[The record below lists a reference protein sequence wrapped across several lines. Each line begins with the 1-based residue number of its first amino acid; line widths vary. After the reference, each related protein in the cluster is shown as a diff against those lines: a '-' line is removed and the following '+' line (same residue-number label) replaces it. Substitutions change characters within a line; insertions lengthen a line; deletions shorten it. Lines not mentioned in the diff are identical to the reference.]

1 MKTLTLLAFSLLA
14 SPAARSAEPSA
25 VQASTERLG
34 TVSFAVTCAPA
45 VHSSFVR
52 GVALLHDFWY
62 QEAQHQFEEIA
73 KADPNCAMAHWG
85 VAMSLYHQIWD
96 RPDAA
101 TVAKGSQEMQ
111 AAQARPAKTARERE
125 YVAALS
131 DFYKPGR
138 SDYQARVQSYAAAM
152 GKLYQDYP
160 NDTDAGAFYAL
171 ALLASQAPN
180 DDGLTLNRKAMA
192 VLTPLFAQY
201 PDHPGIVH
209 YIIHACDT
217 PALAQDGLA
226 AAKHYGEIAASAP
239 HAVHM
244 PGHIFARLGMWQAD
258 IDANVASVAASHA
271 AESRKQS
278 GAMDQFHSDDFL
290 VYAYLQSGQEARA
303 KAVLDDSAAA
313 IAHFE
318 TMSDMGDH
326 YMTGMFPYYR
336 TKLPIFYSLELRDWK
351 TAAAL
356 PSIPRAPPESQTLT
370 YWARTVAAGHL
381 RQAQQ
386 AQADLS
392 DYDALMAKIKQG
404 RHAYFADST
413 GARIER
419 GEMLAWIAFAA
430 NNPSAALKYMREAAD
445 LQDKVGQGEVDIP
458 AREMLADILLELG
471 RPQDALVEYKKA
483 LTLSPNRFNGLFNAG
498 TAAEAAGDAPQAQH
512 YYATLLKITDNGS
525 QSSRPEFDH
534 VKAVVSSAKLAVK

>member
-1 MKTLTLLAFSLLA
+1 MKTLILLLISLLA
-14 SPAARSAEPSA
+14 LPAAI
-25 VQASTERLG
+25 ASEQSSGERLG
-34 TVSFAVTCAPA
+34 TVSFTVTCAPA
-45 VHSSFVR
+45 VQSSFVR

-62 QEAQHQFEEIA
+62 QEAQRQFEEIA
-73 KADPNCAMAHWG
+73 KADPHCAMAHWG
-85 VAMSLYHQIWD
+85 TAMSLYHQIWD
-96 RPDAA
+96 RPDDG
-101 TVAKGSQEMQ
+101 TVAKGWREMQ
-111 AAQARPAKTARERE
+111 AAQAHPAKSARERA

-131 DFYKPGR
+131 DFYKPGPQ
-138 SDYQARVQSYAAAM
+138 DYQVRVEAYAAAM
-152 GKLYQDYP
+152 GKLYRDYP
-160 NDTDAGAFYAL
+160 ADTDAGAFYAL

-180 DDGLTLNRKAMA
+180 DDSLTLNRKAMA
-192 VLTPLFAQY
+192 VLTPLFSQY
-201 PDHPGIVH
+201 PDHPGVVH

-217 PALAQDGLA
+217 PSLAQDGLV

-258 IDANVASVAASHA
+258 IDANVGSVAASHA

-303 KAVLDDSAAA
+303 KSVLDDSAAA
-313 IAHFE
+313 IVHFE
-318 TMSDMGDH
+318 TMPDMGDH

-336 TKLPIFYSLELRDWK
+336 TKLPIIYNLELRDWH

-356 PSIPRAPPESQTLT
+356 QAVAGAPPETQTLT

-381 RQAQQ
+381 HQAQQ
-386 AQADLS
+386 AQANLS
-392 DYDALMAKIKQG
+392 DYDAVIAKIRQG
-404 RHAYFADST
+404 RHAYIADST

-419 GEMLAWIAFAA
+419 GEMLAWIAFAE
-430 NNPSAALKYMREAAD
+430 NNSADALDRMQEAAD

-483 LTLSPNRFNGLFNAG
+483 LVLSPNRFNGLFSAG
-498 TAAEAAGDAPQAQH
+498 KAAEAAGDAPQARL

-525 QSSRPEFDH
+525 QSARPEFEH
-534 VKAVVSSAKLAVK
+534 VKSVVSSAKLAVK

>member
-1 MKTLTLLAFSLLA
+1 MKTLIWLLSSILA
-14 SPAARSAEPSA
+14 LPTAQAAP
-25 VQASTERLG
+25 ERLG
-34 TVSFAVTCAPA
+34 TVSFAVSCAPA
-45 VHSSFVR
+45 VQSSFVR

-62 QEAQHQFEEIA
+62 QEAQRQFEQIA
-73 KADPNCAMAHWG
+73 KTDSSCAMAHWG

-96 RPDAA
+96 RPDEA
-101 TVAKGSQEMQ
+101 TVANGWREMQ
-111 AAQARPAKTARERE
+111 AAQAHPAQSARERA

-131 DFYKPGR
+131 DFYKPGP
-138 SDYQARVQSYAAAM
+138 SDYQARVEAYAAAM
-152 GKLYQDYP
+152 GRLYQDYP
-160 NDTDAGAFYAL
+160 KDTDAGAFYAL

-180 DDGLTLNRKAMA
+180 DDSLTLNRKAMA
-192 VLTPLFAQY
+192 VLTPLFAQH
-201 PDHPGIVH
+201 PDHPGLVH

-217 PALAQDGLA
+217 PALAPDGLV

-271 AESRKQS
+271 AESKKQS

-290 VYAYLQSGQEARA
+290 VYAYLQSGQEAKA
-303 KAVLDDSAAA
+303 KGVLDDSAAA
-313 IAHFE
+313 LAHFE
-318 TMSDMGDH
+318 TMPEMGDH

-336 TKLPIFYSLELRDWK
+336 TKLPIFYHLELRDWNA
-351 TAAAL
+351 AAAL
-356 PSIPRAPPESQTLT
+356 QPVAGAPPESQTLT
-370 YWARTVAAGHL
+370 HWARTVAAGHL
-381 RQAQQ
+381 HQAKQ
-386 AQADLS
+386 AQASLS

-419 GEMLAWIAFAA
+419 GEMLAWIAFAQGNA
-430 NNPSAALKYMREAAD
+430 GDAVERMQEAAD

-471 RPQDALVEYKKA
+471 RPQDALVQYKRA

-498 TAAEAAGDAPQAQH
+498 KAAEAAGDAPQARL
-512 YYATLLKITDNGS
+512 YYAELLKVTDNGS
-525 QSSRPEFDH
+525 HSTRPEFEH
-534 VKAVVSSAKLAVK
+534 VKSAVSSAKLAVK